1 MPAYSGLSCCGV
13 PDTGIRQLFGH
24 TRSCAGHSAR
34 DPVRSVRMS
43 DITPWEYATVPLLT
57 HATKQILDQWGA
69 DGWELVTVLPGPTGE
84 QHVAY
89 LKRPKQ

>member
-1 MPAYSGLSCCGV
+1 MLL
-13 PDTGIRQLFGH
+13 GIARP
-24 TRSCAGHSAR
+24 RRSAR
-34 DPVRSVRMS
+34 GGQYTRPM
-43 DITPWEYATVPLLT
+43 TTWEYATVPLLT

-89 LKRPKQ
+89 LKRPKA